1 MPPFANSRASSVGL
15 WFVSLLFGLV
25 FFGCFFFFPRGKAH
39 TFFLSDCLI
48 SQRHFSQD
56 FTDLIPVVEVKD
68 FKIVSDAL
76 FRSFRKYPPVLL

>member
-1 MPPFANSRASSVGL
+1 MVCE
-15 WFVSLLFGLV
+15 FVVWLGFLRLV
-25 FFGCFFFFPRGKAH
+25 LVFFFPRGKAH

-56 FTDLIPVVEVKD
+56 FTDLIPVVEAKD

-76 FRSFRKYPPVLL
+76 FSSFGKYPPVLL